1 MSTTLDIPPTSIFLA
16 SGGARGITAQCVI
29 RLAQDY
35 GGRWIL
41 LGRSAIAGREPDWA
55 VDCLDEAELKKRILQ
70 DALAQGFK
78 PTPKEIQSKFK
89 AISTRR
95 EILNTLRAIEAA
107 GGQAEYLSAD
117 ITDFEQ
123 LQTQLATV
131 ADRWGPIS
139 GILHGAGNLADKL
152 IEKKTVE
159 DFETVYSA
167 KVRGLENLLRC
178 IPAEQLNY
186 LVLFSSV
193 VGFYGNAGQ
202 TDYAIANEILN
213 KSAHQLK
220 GQHPSC
226 HVVAIDWGPWDS
238 GMVTPELKKI
248 FAEHNV
254 EVIPVDEGT
263 QLLSQELSA
272 QNHDVAQVVAGSS
285 LPHPKRTLET
295 ELRTYRICR
304 RLALADNPFLCDH
317 EIAGYPVLPATCA
330 MAWMINT
337 CEQRYPGYQF
347 FSCENFKI
355 LKGIVFDQNLA
366 NEYILDLK
374 EVVKT
379 DSEGIEFEAKIWSKT
394 VTEKIHYHFTSQ
406 IRLLRHS
413 SDAPTYKGFNE
424 KLNLASDEI
433 IRTPQ
438 EPFYRTG
445 DLALFHGPAFQGID
459 RVIDIGSKGITAQA
473 TWKSLSEASQGQF
486 PIQTV
491 NPYIVDLS
499 MHPLWIWTQHFYQKA
514 CLPAEVQKYEQ
525 FAAIPINQSF
535 LITTELKAL
544 TETSATVNL
553 TIHDGQDLIYARM
566 TGAKA
571 TLLKMNLLRQK

>member
-1 MSTTLDIPPTSIFLA
+1 MSITLDLPNTSIFLA

-41 LGRSAIAGREPDWA
+41 LGRSTIANGEPDWA
-55 VDCLDEAELKKRILQ
+55 VDCWDEAQLKKRILQ
-70 DALAQGFK
+70 NALAQGSK
-78 PTPKEIQSKFK
+78 PTPKEVQAKYK

-117 ITDFEQ
+117 VTDLEQ
-123 LQTQLATV
+123 LKTQIATV
-131 ADRWGPIS
+131 THRWGPIS
-139 GILHGAGNLADKL
+139 GILHGAGNLADKS

-159 DFETVYSA
+159 DFETVYTA
-167 KVRGLENLLRC
+167 KVQGLENLLRC

-226 HVVAIDWGPWDS
+226 HVVAINWGPWDS
-238 GMVTPELKKI
+238 GMVTPELKKV
-248 FAEHNV
+248 FAEHHV

-263 QLLSQELSA
+263 QLLSEELRA
-272 QNHDVAQVVAGSS
+272 QNHDIAQVVAGSP
-285 LPHPKRTLET
+285 LPPSKRTLEP
-295 ELRTYRICR
+295 ELRTARIRR
-304 RLALADNPFLCDH
+304 RLTLADNPFLYDH
-317 EIAGYPVLPATCA
+317 KIAGYPVLPATCA
-330 MAWMINT
+330 MAWMINA
-337 CEQRYPGYQF
+337 CEQRYPEYQF

-366 NEYILDLK
+366 DEYILDLK
-374 EVVKT
+374 EIAKT
-379 DSEGIEFEAKIWSKT
+379 NLEGIEFEAKIWSKT

-406 IRLLRHS
+406 IRLLPHS
-413 SDAPTYKGFNE
+413 ADAPTRDR
-424 KLNLASDEI
+424 LNLIHGEGIATPPAS
-433 IRTPQ
+433 
-438 EPFYRTG
+438 FYGSG

-459 RVIDIGSKGITAQA
+459 RVVYICPEGITAQA
-473 TWKSLSEASQGQF
+473 TWKSLSEKSQGQF

-525 FAAIPINQSF
+525 FADIPVDKAF
-535 LITTELKAL
+535 YITTEIKAL

-553 TIHDGQDLIYARM
+553 TIHNGLDLIYARM
-566 TGAKA
+566 SGAKA
-571 TLLKMNLLRQK
+571 TLLRMNLLRQK

>member
-1 MSTTLDIPPTSIFLA
+1 MSTTLDLPSSSVFLA

-41 LGRSAIAGREPDWA
+41 LGRSASADGEPDWA

-70 DALAQGFK
+70 NALAQGIK
-78 PTPKEIQSKFK
+78 PTPKEVQAKFK

-95 EILNTLRAIEAA
+95 EVLNTLRAIEAA

-117 ITDFEQ
+117 VTDFEQ
-123 LQTQLATV
+123 LQAQLASVTH
-131 ADRWGPIS
+131 RWGPIS
-139 GILHGAGNLADKL
+139 GIVHGAGNLADKS

-159 DFETVYSA
+159 DFETVYTA
-167 KVRGLENLLRC
+167 KVQGLENLLRC

-220 GQHPSC
+220 GQHPNC
-226 HVVAIDWGPWDS
+226 HVVAINWGPWDS

-248 FAEHNV
+248 FVEHHV

-263 QLLSQELSA
+263 QLLSEELRG
-272 QNHDVAQVVAGSS
+272 QNHDIAQVVAGSP
-285 LPHPKRTLET
+285 LPPSRRTLDPK
-295 ELRTYRICR
+295 LYTYRIR
-304 RLALADNPFLCDH
+304 RHLTLANNPFLYDH
-317 EIAGYPVLPATCA
+317 EIASYPVLPATCA
-330 MAWMINT
+330 MAWMINA
-337 CEQRYPGYQF
+337 CEQRYPEYHF

-374 EVVKT
+374 EIIKT
-379 DSEGIEFEAKIWSKT
+379 DSERIEFEVKIWSKT
-394 VTEKIHYHFTSQ
+394 ATEKIHYHFTSQ

-413 SDAPTYKGFNE
+413 SDAPTYEG
-424 KLNLASDEI
+424 LNLTHDEVI
-433 IRTPQ
+433 TTPQ
-438 EPFYRTG
+438 ESFYRTG
-445 DLALFHGPAFQGID
+445 DSALFHGPAFQGID
-459 RVIDIGSKGITAQA
+459 RVINIGPEGITAQA
-473 TWKSLSEASQGQF
+473 TWKSLSEESQGQF

-491 NPYIVDLS
+491 NPYIADLS

-525 FAAIPINQSF
+525 FAAIPVDKAF
-535 LITTELKAL
+535 YITTEIKAL
-544 TETSATVNL
+544 TETSTTVNL
-553 TIHDGQDLIYARM
+553 TIHNDRGLIYARM

>member
-1 MSTTLDIPPTSIFLA
+1 MSTTLDLSPNPVFLA

-41 LGRSAIAGREPDWA
+41 LGRSAITDEEPDWA
-55 VDCLDEAELKKRILQ
+55 VDCWDEAELKKRILQ
-70 DALAQGFK
+70 NALAQGSK
-78 PTPKEIQSKFK
+78 PTPKEVQLQFK

-95 EILNTLRAIEAA
+95 EILSTLRAIEAA

-117 ITDFEQ
+117 VTDFEQ
-123 LQTQLATV
+123 LQTQIATV
-131 ADRWGPIS
+131 THRWGPIS
-139 GILHGAGNLADKL
+139 GILHGAGNLADKS
-152 IEKKTVE
+152 IEKKTLE
-159 DFETVYSA
+159 DFETVYVA
-167 KVRGLENLLRC
+167 KVKGLENLLRC

-220 GQHPSC
+220 GHHPSC
-226 HVVAIDWGPWDS
+226 HVVAINWGPWDS

-248 FAEHNV
+248 FAEHQV

-263 QLLSQELSA
+263 QLLSEELRS
-272 QNHDVAQVVAGSS
+272 QNHDVAQVVAGSP
-285 LPHPKRTLET
+285 LPPSKRTLDP
-295 ELRTYRICR
+295 ELRTYQIRR
-304 RLALADNPFLCDH
+304 RLTLADNPFLYDH

-330 MAWMINT
+330 MAWMINA
-337 CEQRYPGYQF
+337 CEQRYPEYQF

-366 NEYILDLK
+366 NEYILDLN
-374 EVVKT
+374 EITKT
-379 DSEGIEFEAKIWSKT
+379 DSEGIEFGAKIWSKT
-394 VTEKIHYHFTSQ
+394 VAGKIHYHFTSQ
-406 IRLLRHS
+406 IRLLPYKA
-413 SDAPTYKGFNE
+413 DQPTYEG
-424 KLNLASDEI
+424 LNLTYDEGIATPPAS
-433 IRTPQ
+433 
-438 EPFYRTG
+438 FYRSG

-459 RVIDIGSKGITAQA
+459 RVINIGLEGITAQA
-473 TWKSLSEASQGQF
+473 TWKSLSEKSQGQF

-525 FAAIPINQSF
+525 FAEIPVDKAF
-535 LITTELKAL
+535 YITTEIKAL
-544 TETSATVNL
+544 NETSATVNL
-553 TIHDGQDLIYARM
+553 KIHNGRDLIYARM

-571 TLLKMNLLRQK
+571 TLLKMDLLRQK